1 MPVAILDRPAAV
13 RRGQRLT
20 WATIAYNS
28 LEAVLSIGAGLLAGS
43 VALVG
48 FGLDSILELTSSL
61 AGLWRLRADSAP
73 AQRAHAERLALRTI
87 GISFL
92 LLAAYVFVEA
102 LRTLLT
108 RESPEESLLGI
119 AIAIGSL
126 VAMPLLARAK
136 RRVAAQLSSRAL
148 TAEARQTELCTYLS
162 AILLA
167 GLTLNALLGWWWA
180 DPLAALV
187 MVPLIAWEGIEAV
200 RGRTVCA
207 DCCAPLGVQSET

>member
-1 MPVAILDRPAAV
+1 
-13 RRGQRLT
+13 
-20 WATIAYNS
+20 
-28 LEAVLSIGAGLLAGS
+28 
-43 VALVG
+43 
-48 FGLDSILELTSSL
+48 
-61 AGLWRLRADSAP
+61 
-73 AQRAHAERLALRTI
+73 
-87 GISFL
+87 
-92 LLAAYVFVEA
+92 
-102 LRTLLT
+102 
-108 RESPEESLLGI
+108 
-119 AIAIGSL
+119 
-126 VAMPLLARAK
+126 
-136 RRVAAQLSSRAL
+136 LSSRAL